1 MHIGSLLSSDNETVE
16 LGTHGG
22 RVVRGVVRRRTLRV
36 GLGER
41 LRLDLQQLS
50 PIAVEVDGERTR
62 IDSTDPRARLLLQRA
77 LLALVVSMVVPR
89 ILARLYRGAP
99 AARRR
104 RPA

>member
-1 MHIGSLLSSDNETVE
+1 MHIGSLLSLDNETVE

-41 LRLDLQQLS
+41 LRLDLQQLT
-50 PIAVEVDGERTR
+50 PVAVEVDGERTR
-62 IDSTDPRARLLLQRA
+62 IDSTDPRTRLLLQRA

-89 ILARLYRGAP
+89 LFAR
-99 AARRR
+99 ARRR
-104 RPA
+104 SV